1 MSEHAHGGLE
11 GSGERP
17 EDLIVAASP
26 ELNLPRPTFEVLGA
40 RVPRF
45 AIAPNLIFDVE
56 LNDPSGFEIFTI
68 SLSVQIAIEPAQ
80 RRYDEATRERL
91 TELLGEPGRVGS
103 PTRTMS
109 WAKVDVLVQSFSG
122 MTRVEVPVLCNYD
135 LEIAATNYFHSLVD
149 GEVPLVFHFNGGV
162 YYRDEDGRLQIIQL
176 NWEESTNYRMPVAVW
191 EELVAAHYPNR
202 EWLAAG
208 GETIER
214 LRRFK
219 LEEGLPSF
227 EAALERLLDR

>member
-1 MSEHAHGGLE
+1 MSEHAHTDREGG
-11 GSGERP
+11 GERA

-56 LNDPSGFEIFTI
+56 LNDASGFEIFTI
-68 SLSVQIAIEPAQ
+68 ALAVQIAIEPAQ

-91 TELLGEPGRVGS
+91 TELLGEPGRIGS

-109 WAKVDVLVQSFSG
+109 WAKVDVLVQSFTG
-122 MTRVEVPVLCNYD
+122 MARVEVPVLCNYD
-135 LEIAATNYFHSLVD
+135 LEIAATNYFHSLPG

-162 YYRDEDGRLQIIQL
+162 YYRDEDGQLQIIQL
-176 NWEESTNYRMPVAVW
+176 NWEESTNYRMPVEVW

-208 GETIER
+208 SETIER